1 MDFLFSNYP
10 PMKTG
15 NKTFAEAFYSLLPK
29 TSKLDIAVGYVS
41 ADSLIELQKTIELNS
56 NIRTLNLILIPAHA
70 GVIPL
75 RAKAACT

>member
-41 ADSLIELQKTIELNS
+41 ADSLIELQKTVSFKNFKK
-56 NIRTLNLILIPAHA
+56 
-70 GVIPL
+70 V
-75 RAKAACT
+75 